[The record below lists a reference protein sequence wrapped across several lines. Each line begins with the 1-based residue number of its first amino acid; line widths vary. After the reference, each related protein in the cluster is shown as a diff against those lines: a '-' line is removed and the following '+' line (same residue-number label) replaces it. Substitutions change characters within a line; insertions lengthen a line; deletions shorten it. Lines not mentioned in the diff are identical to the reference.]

1 MGETNNKVM
10 VRAIAKHADVFN
22 SMPASVEGFRKKLDV
37 VGEACSAI
45 GRDFGSLGLSLET
58 QILVCRKDS
67 EIDACFE
74 RMEKLRPRERSD
86 EDILA
91 QMKATNPALESYGS
105 RKDLEKEFLIG
116 TPDVI
121 VDRAERVRGPRS
133 RALHAVVH
141 GFPEYFRHPALFR
154 RSDA

>member
-1 MGETNNKVM
+1 M

-45 GRDFGSLGLSLET
+45 GRDYRSLGLSLET

-74 RMEKLRPRERSD
+74 RMESLRPREKSD

-121 VDRAERVRGPRS
+121 VDR
-133 RALHAVVH
+133 
-141 GFPEYFRHPALFR
+141 
-154 RSDA
+154 